1 MVADALPPR
10 SGLHWVD
17 AVGVRDARVG
27 VGSEAHERVL
37 DVVGLCTSSV
47 LT

>member
-1 MVADALPPR
+1 MMADALPSR

-17 AVGVRDARVG
+17 AVGVGDVRAG
-27 VGSEAHERVL
+27 VASEAHERVL
-37 DVVGLCTSSV
+37 DAVSLCAPPV